1 MSTFFFQMSLSRT
14 LYRPDSS
21 KFSPMYLP
29 NILGE
34 ISKGEPGAP
43 GPMGPMGIRGD
54 EGEKGERGHPGLQ
67 GQKGEQVRVLLVF
80 VFPRISCP
88 RQFDDQE
95 VYFFHRVMRD
105 PQDQT
110 VREES
115 PGHLDVTEFLVF
127 PARWVDPVKREKKVS
142 ISDL

>member
-1 MSTFFFQMSLSRT
+1 
-14 LYRPDSS
+14 
-21 KFSPMYLP
+21 MYLP

-43 GPMGPMGIRGD
+43 GPMGPMGMRGD

-67 GQKGEQVRVLLVF
+67 GQKGEQVCRVLLF
-80 VFPRISCP
+80 FFLKNFLSSPIRRS
-88 RQFDDQE
+88 RSLL
-95 VYFFHRVMRD
+95 FHRVMRD
-105 PQDQT
+105 HQDQT

-115 PGHLDVTEFLVF
+115 PGHPDVTEFPVF
-127 PARWVDPVKREKKVS
+127 PGRWVDPVKREKKVS

>member
-1 MSTFFFQMSLSRT
+1 MSLSRT

-43 GPMGPMGIRGD
+43 GPMGPMGMRGD

-67 GQKGEQVRVLLVF
+67 GQKGEQVCRVLLF
-80 VFPRISCP
+80 FFSRISCP
-88 RQFDDQE
+88 HLFDDQE
-95 VYFFHRVMRD
+95 VYFFI
-105 PQDQT
+105 
-110 VREES
+110 
-115 PGHLDVTEFLVF
+115 GL
-127 PARWVDPVKREKKVS
+127 
-142 ISDL
+142 